1 MSDSAA
7 REETIFSIA
16 RQLSH
21 PEDRAAYLKD
31 ACADDR
37 ALRERIERLL
47 HAELKANEFLAK
59 STLTLASTGA
69 DRKTPEPAAGDV
81 LEDYQIIEKIGGNMG
96 LVYKARHRLLN
107 KVVALKLLPAESIAD
122 PSRLARFQRELRVMG
137 RLTHPNLVTAAD

>member
-47 HAELKANEFLAK
+47 HAEWSADQFLAR
-59 STLTLASTGA
+59 SALSRAGTGA
-69 DRKTPEPAAGDV
+69 ERKTPVPGAGDV
-81 LEDYQIIEKIGGNMG
+81 LEDYHTIEKIGGNMG

-107 KVVALKLLPAESIAD
+107 KVVALKLLPAESI
-122 PSRLARFQRELRVMG
+122 
-137 RLTHPNLVTAAD
+137 